1 MKKITIILILLF
13 VNCTDMIIDNNSY
26 KSIILRG
33 GTWIEFENSDVTNFL
48 NGDFSLQLWV
58 SGMYDESNDAKILFS
73 IINEN
78 DNSIELGLLRNTSL
92 NNALDIYIDGT
103 AQSTI
108 ESNDLNWSTV
118 SFNLITIT
126 SDKSDDGSN
135 TSIIKVFVNDQEM
148 YISNPASINIGNA
161 NLIIGARVNSL
172 QTYADNF
179 WVGLIDEIRF
189 WNSTLNQSEIQF
201 HINNPS
207 KINTS
212 SGCSDSQYLTFTACE
227 SQGGTWTG
235 IYSDDRLSNLKGLWR
250 FNYDS
255 PSFNLPDES
264 CGELELDSGLT
275 QSNGCEYINGILYTL
290 PGYSAQFS
298 KQGL

>member
-26 KSIILRG
+26 KSIILSG

-48 NGDFSLQLWV
+48 NDDFSLQLWV

-118 SFNLITIT
+118 SL
-126 SDKSDDGSN
+126 S
-135 TSIIKVFVNDQEM
+135 
-148 YISNPASINIGNA
+148 
-161 NLIIGARVNSL
+161 R
-172 QTYADNF
+172 TY
-179 WVGLIDEIRF
+179 
-189 WNSTLNQSEIQF
+189 
-201 HINNPS
+201 
-207 KINTS
+207 
-212 SGCSDSQYLTFTACE
+212 
-227 SQGGTWTG
+227 
-235 IYSDDRLSNLKGLWR
+235 
-250 FNYDS
+250 
-255 PSFNLPDES
+255 
-264 CGELELDSGLT
+264 
-275 QSNGCEYINGILYTL
+275 
-290 PGYSAQFS
+290 
-298 KQGL
+298 